1 MALRILIVGGGA
13 AGASA
18 AARARKW
25 SQDAEIHMFEAGTM
39 ITHAPCGI
47 PYYVGGVVGDPGM
60 LKTYSPSE
68 FSRSR
73 NVNVHVGARV
83 TKVDLGSRTIEV
95 LEGGS
100 TRRYA
105 WDRLIL
111 ATGARPA
118 VPPIEGVDL
127 KGVFTVR
134 LPDGARELKEGLSAA
149 GTVAVVGGG
158 YIGLEMAE
166 AARSLGKRVLLFE
179 AMGHV
184 LPTTVDGDVAEIIH
198 GELRANGVEL
208 HLSEPLVRIEGRGS
222 VERVVTEGGSYPVDA
237 VVLAVGVRP
246 DSELAESA
254 GLRIGETGAVYVNEY
269 METSEP
275 DVYAAGDLVETT
287 HLVTGR
293 RTWIPLAPP
302 ANKMGQVAGAN
313 SVSPRSLRF
322 PGVVGTAITKVFG
335 YYVGRTGLSEE
346 QAGREGFSVEAKLI
360 KTRSAAEYYA
370 RYEDVHVKLIAER
383 GSGRIL
389 GGQIVSRD
397 KVVAGYLDLMAV
409 IVERGMTID
418 DVFFSDLSYSPP
430 TSPVWHPVITAAR
443 VLSHGRL

>member
-25 SQDAEIHMFEAGTM
+25 SQDAKIVMFEAGSM

-47 PYYVGGVVGDPGM
+47 PYYVGGIVGDQSM
-60 LKTYSPSE
+60 LKTYTPAE
-68 FSRSR
+68 FSKGR
-73 NVNVHVGARV
+73 NVDVRIGSVVTGIDLRNRRLRV
-83 TKVDLGSRTIEV
+83 SES
-95 LEGGS
+95 GS
-100 TRRYA
+100 TSEYE

-111 ATGARPA
+111 ATGAKPL
-118 VPPIEGVDL
+118 VPRIEGVDL
-127 KGVFTVR
+127 KGVYTVR
-134 LPDGARELKEGLSAA
+134 LPDGAREVKEGLSAA
-149 GTVAVVGGG
+149 STVAVIGGG

-179 AMGHV
+179 AMDHV
-184 LPTTVDGDVAEIIH
+184 LPTTVDGDVAELIH
-198 GELRANGVEL
+198 EELRSNGVEL

-222 VERVVTEGGSYPVDA
+222 VERVVTEGGSYGADA

-246 DSELAESA
+246 DSELAQSA
-254 GLRIGETGAVYVNEY
+254 GLRMGETGAVWVNEY

-313 SVSPRSLRF
+313 SVSPRSLKF
-322 PGVVGTAITKVFG
+322 PGVVGTAVTKVFN
-335 YYVGRTGLSEE
+335 YYVGRTGLSDE
-346 QAGREGFSVEAKLI
+346 QARREGFDIESKLV
-360 KTRSAAEYYA
+360 KTRSAAEYYG
-370 RYEDVHVKLIAER
+370 RYEIINLKLTVER
-383 GSGRIL
+383 RSGRVL

-397 KVVAGYLDLMAV
+397 KIAAGYLDLMAE
-409 IVERGMTID
+409 IVGRGLTID

>member
-25 SQDAEIHMFEAGTM
+25 SQDAEIHMFEAGSM

-47 PYYVGGVVGDPGM
+47 PYYVGGIVGDPSM
-60 LKTYSPSE
+60 LKTYTPSE
-68 FSRSR
+68 FSKGR
-73 NVNVHVGARV
+73 NVNVHVGSSV
-83 TKVDLGSRTIEV
+83 TRIDLRSRELEV
-95 LEGGS
+95 EEAGS
-100 TRRYA
+100 TARYG

-111 ATGARPA
+111 ATGARPLIPR
-118 VPPIEGVDL
+118 VEGVDL

-134 LPDGARELKEGLSAA
+134 LPDGARELRDGLSAA
-149 GTVAVVGGG
+149 GTVAVIGGG
-158 YIGLEMAE
+158 YIGLEMAD

-179 AMGHV
+179 AMQRV
-184 LPTTVDGDVAEIIH
+184 LPTTVDQDVAEVVH
-198 GELRANGVEL
+198 EELRANGVEL
-208 HLSEPLVRIEGRGS
+208 HLSEPLLRLEGRGS
-222 VERVVTEGGSYPVDA
+222 VERVVTENGSYPVDA

-246 DSELAESA
+246 DSALAESV

-275 DVYAAGDLVETT
+275 DVYAAGDLAETT
-287 HLVTGR
+287 HIVTGK
-293 RTWIPLAPP
+293 RTWVPLAPP

-313 SVSPRSLRF
+313 SVSPRSLKF
-322 PGVVGTAITKVFG
+322 PGVVGTAVTKVFS
-335 YYVGRTGLSEE
+335 YYVGRTGLSDE
-346 QAGREGFSVEAKLI
+346 QAKDEGIDFESKLI

-370 RYEDVHVKLIAER
+370 KYETIYVKLTVER
-383 GSGRIL
+383 KGGRII

-397 KVVAGYLDLMAV
+397 KIAAGYLDLMAELV
-409 IVERGMTID
+409 GRGATLD
-418 DVFFSDLSYSPP
+418 DIFFSDLSYSPA
-430 TSPVWHPVITAAR
+430 TAPVWHPVITAAR

>member
-1 MALRILIVGGGA
+1 MPLRIAIVGGGA

-25 SQDAEIHMFEAGTM
+25 SQDARITMFEAGSM

-47 PYYVGGVVGDPGM
+47 PYYVGGIVGDSSM
-60 LKTYSPSE
+60 LKTYTPAE

-73 NVNVHVGARV
+73 NVEVRTGARV
-83 TKVDLGSRTIEV
+83 TEVDLRNRRLRVE
-95 LEGGS
+95 EGGS
-100 TRRYA
+100 A
-105 WDRLIL
+105 SHQEWDRLIL

-118 VPPIEGVDL
+118 VPPVEGVDL
-127 KGVFTVR
+127 EGVFTVR
-134 LPDGARELKEGLSAA
+134 LPDGARSLREGLSAA

-158 YIGLEMAE
+158 YIGLEMAD

-179 AMGHV
+179 AMDHV
-184 LPTTVDGDVAEIIH
+184 LPTTVDPDVAEIIH
-198 GELRANGVEL
+198 EELRSNGVEL
-208 HLSEPLVRIEGRGS
+208 HLSEPLVRLEGDGR
-222 VERVVTEGGSYPVDA
+222 VRRVVTEGGSYAAEA

-246 DSELAESA
+246 DSELAEAA
-254 GLRIGETGAVYVNEY
+254 GLRMGPTGAVDVNEY

-287 HLVTGR
+287 HLVTGKR
-293 RTWIPLAPP
+293 VWIPLAPP

-313 SVSPRSLRF
+313 AVSPRSLRF
-322 PGVVGTAITKVFG
+322 PGVVGTAVTKVFR
-335 YYVGRTGLSEE
+335 YYVGRTGLSDAQAREE
-346 QAGREGFSVEAKLI
+346 GMGFESKLVN
-360 KTRSAAEYYA
+360 TRSAAEYYGI
-370 RYEDVHVKLIAER
+370 YETIHIKLTVER
-383 GSGRIL
+383 GSGRMI

-397 KVVAGYLDLMAV
+397 KIAAGYLDLVATMV
-409 IVERGMTID
+409 SRGMTID
-418 DVFFSDLSYSPP
+418 DAFFADLSYSPA